1 MISLFLANKF
11 INHIII
17 SSHIKSF
24 FIFRVIRSIRV
35 LKVLRPRH
43 RTVSGA
49 PLAAPILVLFP
60 NFVEF
65 PNSFSLLVC
74 VELYAPEI
82 NDN

>member
-1 MISLFLANKF
+1 MNYS
-11 INHIII
+11 
-17 SSHIKSF
+17 
-24 FIFRVIRSIRV
+24 
-35 LKVLRPRH
+35 KVTPRKTRERPVCEVPRPGH

-49 PLAAPILVLFP
+49 PLAAPILVFAP

-65 PNSFSLLVC
+65 SNLFSLLLY

>member
-1 MISLFLANKF
+1 MNYSG
-11 INHIII
+11 
-17 SSHIKSF
+17 
-24 FIFRVIRSIRV
+24 VT
-35 LKVLRPRH
+35 LRETRKQSVRDVPQPRH

-49 PLAAPILVLFP
+49 PLVAPILVFAPKFL
-60 NFVEF
+60 EF